1 MRGLKGRKRLSI
13 WGALPP
19 YLGGKRRLCPLI
31 FRELDRVLPRRFW
44 PGMTFLDGFM
54 GGGSVSLYAK
64 AQGFKVIA
72 TDIAERSI
80 IVGKALIENSRV
92 RLTYEDILRVA
103 GDAESPS
110 GQIEQRHVPQVF
122 TREQARLLDRTLTT
136 AGETKDP
143 AKAALLQLLAIRV
156 ALLAHPM
163 SSVRSGTIHRVTTGE
178 FEAIT
183 PSCVER
189 YIEGLRLVRPGR
201 LWELAERINS
211 GVFQG
216 EAEVQKADVIE
227 RLPEIKA
234 EVAYFDPPY
243 PGVASYEREYRVID
257 EIFEGAVL
265 TKSPFSTKNGA
276 SMLDRLFAR
285 AQHVPVWILSLGN
298 AQVTLEE
305 LETQMRRQGRE
316 VRTTTIRYQHKAAQA
331 SAEKRRANREFILVG
346 WDTKAELLRGQK
358 KELEVDWP

>member
-1 MRGLKGRKRLSI
+1 MRSLKGRKRLSI

-31 FRELDRVLPRRFW
+31 FRELDRVLPRRLW
-44 PGMTFLDGFM
+44 PGLTYLDGFM

-64 AQGFKVIA
+64 AQGFRVIA

-103 GDAESPS
+103 AESDAPA
-110 GQIEQRHVPQVF
+110 GKIERSSAPQVF
-122 TREQARLLDRTLTT
+122 TREQARLLDRIL
-136 AGETKDP
+136 AAADETRDSS
-143 AKAALLQLLAIRV
+143 KAALLRLLAIRV

-189 YIEGLRLVRPGR
+189 YVEGLRLGRPER
-201 LWELAERINS
+201 LWELAQRINI

-216 EAEVQKADVIE
+216 NAEVLKTDVVE
-227 RLPEIKA
+227 RLPELSADI
-234 EVAYFDPPY
+234 AYFDPPY

-257 EIFEGAVL
+257 EILEGAAL
-265 TKSPFSTKNGA
+265 SKSPFSAKSGA
-276 SMLDRLFAR
+276 SMLDRLFQN
-285 AQHVPVWILSLGN
+285 AQHIPVWILSLGN
-298 AQVTLEE
+298 AQVGLEE
-305 LETQMRRQGRE
+305 LEQQMRRHGRE
-316 VRTTTIRYQHKAAQA
+316 VRTATVRYQHKSAQ
-331 SAEKRRANREFILVG
+331 SSEEKRSQNREFILVG
-346 WDTKAELLRGQK
+346 WHTKAALLRRD
-358 KELEVDWP
+358 KENHVD